1 LGGEKTKIG
10 NMRKSKEAHIADAK
24 RHIENAREILREKGK
39 KEDGFYTDAKYVAIA
54 GHTAYR
60 GILIV
65 LNELMKQHG
74 IKKSTRK
81 HVDDYQD
88 FLAKLDRKILNHFNI
103 AYEILYLVM
112 GYDGF
117 GEYDVVKKGL
127 NSAEEIINWVEK
139 KLKNESKN

>member
-1 LGGEKTKIG
+1 MCRYNYQLGGEKTKIG
-10 NMRKSKEAHIADAK
+10 NMRKSKEEHIADAK

-60 GILIV
+60 GILIA

-103 AYEILYLVM
+103 AYEILHLVM

-127 NSAEEIINWVEK
+127 NSAEEIINGV
-139 KLKNESKN
+139 

>member
-1 LGGEKTKIG
+1 
-10 NMRKSKEAHIADAK
+10 
-24 RHIENAREILREKGK
+24 
-39 KEDGFYTDAKYVAIA
+39 
-54 GHTAYR
+54 
-60 GILIV
+60 
-65 LNELMKQHG
+65 MKQHG